1 MVAAT
6 VAASVVAG
14 IVGSFVQLV
23 VFDLKEQELL
33 YEAGVWGYVVGL
45 SLLALMVLPAVAGV
59 VLGMRAR
66 RLAEKRLGTTG
77 VVVNTLIGT
86 FLVVNAIGTILVA

>member
-6 VAASVVAG
+6 AAASVIAG

-23 VFDLKEQELL
+23 VFDLEEQELL
-33 YEAGVWGYVVGL
+33 YEAGAWGYVVGFF
-45 SLLALMVLPAVAGV
+45 LLALMLLPVAIGIALGV
-59 VLGMRAR
+59 FACRLG
-66 RLAEKRLGTTG
+66 EQRLGTTG

-86 FLVVNAIGTILVA
+86 YLVLTAIGTILG